1 MCKWSSDS
9 FVRWTDSCLSSPI
22 STSGVTSPSLSAQ
35 QLPCPQWNHLQFPC
49 HTRRAIT
56 LTACHPLISCDKPN
70 LGTVL
75 SISTNY
81 VFLFIYPTLSSGL
94 QAPRGHGV
102 IFTMPSQHLAQFLK
116 HSGIQTVRCSLF
128 LFLDYLPKFPN
139 VPLYALTSVFFRSQ
153 TEYVFN
159 ETYSTTISGLTSMY
173 VISLNI
179 GLAAENFP
187 N

>member
-9 FVRWTDSCLSSPI
+9 FVQWTDSCLSSPI

-81 VFLFIYPTLSSGL
+81 VFLFIYPTLAPSAIVSCCVAKQLCQWGKRQSTKFYCCGSRGRKLSGRSRRLSRLSQRGKACLGDMGNVRRSGL
-94 QAPRGHGV
+94 R
-102 IFTMPSQHLAQFLK
+102 
-116 HSGIQTVRCSLF
+116 R
-128 LFLDYLPKFPN
+128 
-139 VPLYALTSVFFRSQ
+139 
-153 TEYVFN
+153 
-159 ETYSTTISGLTSMY
+159 
-173 VISLNI
+173 
-179 GLAAENFP
+179 
-187 N
+187 